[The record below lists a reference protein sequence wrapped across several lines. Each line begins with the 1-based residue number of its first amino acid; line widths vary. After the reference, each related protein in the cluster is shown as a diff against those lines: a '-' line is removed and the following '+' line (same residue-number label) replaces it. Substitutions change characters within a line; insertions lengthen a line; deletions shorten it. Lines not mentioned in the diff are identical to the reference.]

1 MKRQDVQLNQTYLVK
16 VSGKL
21 VPVAIVQANPL
32 GGWNGVNLQTH
43 RGVRIRS
50 AARLRRPAVKPLT
63 VGTRVAVDIGQGLDV
78 VEGTI
83 AEAEYDGG
91 QWLYRIDTPGGNECP
106 DHRNKD
112 GELWVWHSEV
122 KPLAEKEA

>member
-1 MKRQDVQLNQTYLVK
+1 MKKNDITIGGVYVCK

-21 VPVAIVQANPL
+21 VPVRIVQASPT
-32 GGWNGVNLQTH
+32 GGWQAVNVATG
-43 RGVRIRS
+43 REVRVKT

-78 VEGTI
+78 VQGTI
-83 AEAEYDGG
+83 AEAEYDTG

-122 KPLAEKEA
+122 KPLPV